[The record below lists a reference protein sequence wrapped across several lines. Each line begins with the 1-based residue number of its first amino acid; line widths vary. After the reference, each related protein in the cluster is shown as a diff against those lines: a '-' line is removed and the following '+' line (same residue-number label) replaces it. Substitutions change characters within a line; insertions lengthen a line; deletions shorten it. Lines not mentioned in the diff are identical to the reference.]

1 MSKPNDSQ
9 SKRWPKVLLA
19 FFAGAGSH
27 IVYEVIEEMLEEA
40 IVWGI
45 TTLAARA
52 LSFIL
57 VVFLT
62 QTVKWSAKAITKAL
76 FMVLKPVIKKLIYKE
91 GNDKTQKI
99 LRILRRILKMDEK
112 EILEEVA
119 KKVDFKAVFN
129 KIISFLKRNKKSN
142 LSTIANVITALVSG
156 AATVIGFFYGKV
168 DIPEWS
174 VYLIGSIAAVI
185 MFALVELGVVGKGYE
200 TQEEYD
206 ERKAKEVA
214 KKQEEKELA
223 ERHAKEIAAAE
234 EIKAALALEMR
245 EEEARRAAEEARR
258 LEVERQIAEA
268 EEQRARIDKINQIK
282 INYQIAVQ
290 NGFEGDINAY
300 IDSQI
305 K

>member
-1 MSKPNDSQ
+1 
-9 SKRWPKVLLA
+9 
-19 FFAGAGSH
+19 
-27 IVYEVIEEMLEEA
+27 
-40 IVWGI
+40 
-45 TTLAARA
+45 
-52 LSFIL
+52 
-57 VVFLT
+57 
-62 QTVKWSAKAITKAL
+62 
-76 FMVLKPVIKKLIYKE
+76 
-91 GNDKTQKI
+91 
-99 LRILRRILKMDEK
+99 MDEK